1 MKKYFLVIITLIM
14 CILLHGCG
22 NDSEKG
28 NEDKP
33 NVPEEPKVYEMI
45 VDNHFENGF
54 NVSPANHTNSPADRF
69 SLSTRINYNKVSS
82 GATWSL
88 AQHGCIHGFA
98 DGVELEKLNGELVF
112 KNNNFIDGS
121 YVYEDVSKVLKVNPE
136 KSALYMELNAS
147 KEFTSPR
154 KNKEEW
160 PHLLVQEAFSKQVMF
175 NELESLKLSLD
186 VTLHKEINHLSEEEF
201 DSSLHTSQYIMYI
214 YVCSNSAL
222 DAGEF
227 LYFGIPLYDYRY
239 KIMNEAGMIDAGTAG
254 NTGKFIYQM
263 PTYEY
268 LPNGLVLGVKN
279 HIEIDILSS
288 IARSLVLA
296 QQYGKLMNSNIN
308 DLYITSFNIGFEN
321 PGTIDTAI
329 EIEGLSLIATEKE

>member
-1 MKKYFLVIITLIM
+1 MKKYFLLIITL
-14 CILLHGCG
+14 LLFVFITGCKG
-22 NDSEKG
+22 PDNNDDDGGKV
-28 NEDKP
+28 DP
-33 NVPEEPKVYEMI
+33 DEPKVYEMI
-45 VDNHFENGF
+45 VDNHFLNGF

-69 SLSTRINYNKVSS
+69 SLSTRINYNKVNS

-88 AQHGCIHGFA
+88 AQHGCVHGFA
-98 DGVELEKLNGELVF
+98 DGVELEKVNGELVF
-112 KNNNFIDGS
+112 KNNEQVDGY
-121 YVYEDVSKVLKVNPE
+121 YVYADESKVLKVNPTT
-136 KSALYMELNAS
+136 SALYMELNAS

-154 KNKEEW
+154 QNKEEW
-160 PHLLVQEAFSKQVMF
+160 PHLLVQEAFSKQIMF
-175 NELESLKLSLD
+175 NELESLKLTLD

-201 DSSLHTSQYIMYI
+201 QRDLHTSQYIMYI
-214 YVCSNSAL
+214 YVCSNAAL

-227 LYFGIPLYDYRY
+227 LYFGIPIYDYRY

-279 HIEIDILSS
+279 HIEIDILAS

-296 QQYGKLMNSNIN
+296 QQYGKLMNSTIDN
-308 DLYITSFNIGFEN
+308 LYITSFNIGFEN